1 MNLRRI
7 KHTLLRL
14 SPEEKV
20 IGIGSIAIACSVFM
34 PWYQITMNFDGSN
47 EITNGL
53 GGDLGVIGFV
63 IFLMSLMS
71 LVSLVGE
78 NMHLPLPQFGYK
90 REQIVFFF
98 LGQSAFLSL
107 LTMAVYTKRSLEFT
121 EAGLRFGMWTALL
134 GSFFGAMAAFALLQK
149 TRKGDVVEYF
159 EDDRDEVEPETVE
172 EMIEEQHKTAEA
184 VDTMAEEA
192 VSFAEDITI
201 MEEASEAIADQNDVT
216 DYIPE
221 DDMIEDIQE
230 VKAYTDE
237 QKSRIMREAGIGG
250 GRNPESKKSPLSSDF
265 YRDN

>member
-1 MNLRRI
+1 MNFRRI
-7 KHTLLRL
+7 KHTLLRM

-20 IGIGSIAIACSVFM
+20 IGLGSIAVAISVFL
-34 PWYQITMNFDGSN
+34 PWYQIVMSFDN
-47 EITNGL
+47 ATEVTNGL

-71 LVSLVGE
+71 LVSLIGE

-121 EAGLRFGMWTALL
+121 EAGLRFGMWVALL
-134 GSFFGAMAAFALLQK
+134 GSFFGAMSAFALIQK
-149 TRKGDVVEYF
+149 TRKKEVVEYF
-159 EDDRDEVEPETVE
+159 ENEQDQAEPETVE
-172 EMIEEQHKTAEA
+172 EMIDQNHQTAEA
-184 VDTMAEEA
+184 METMAEEA
-192 VSFAEDITI
+192 VSFGEDTTI
-201 MEEASEAIADQNDVT
+201 MEEASQAIIDENELD

-221 DDMIEDIQE
+221 DDTVEDVVE
-230 VKAYTDE
+230 VTNYTDE
-237 QKSRIMREAGIGG
+237 QKQRIMREAGIT
-250 GRNPESKKSPLSSDF
+250 PDIKKNSNNSPLSSNF